1 MSIFDKKWQ
10 ISGLRGLKNGLWARS
25 LHTKLILWLIPP
37 VMIILMITGYLSYRV
52 SYQFINT
59 ALERTVKLQT
69 RAIAHDIEQFFEQCK
84 QDLLFIAQNQT
95 DFDQIGSFLAK
106 NRMAGGIEYQMVAF
120 FAQKNAAHH
129 VVVADEEGFAPVSSI
144 EIAQIEPNPMLLLG
158 SLASLKPGSV
168 WISPITEL
176 EVPLASPDQP
186 NRRVSFHVIEFATP
200 HVGDDGRI
208 DGFFVL
214 TVDIVKIRNILSV
227 FNSPQSPIWSYP
239 RTPEV
244 RYSFLVDQEGWI
256 LFQSEG
262 PEKEN
267 APLSTY
273 LARSGLEG
281 TLGKPGLPGAFR
293 PASHYGYFWKMVN
306 DIRSGVF
313 GLIKPKDYGDIHIGH
328 KEHYLAYSPVY
339 FKTAQETPPAVYAGV
354 AYVDIS
360 RLTLAAGYKQ
370 VDVMFIIT
378 LASAVLVALLIFLLG
393 RAITRPLL
401 QLVHAVEHRQETG
414 HLEPIS
420 LPCRGYEVNA
430 LQTAINGLIQTV
442 STQLDQIRQKDRA
455 IHAATLKEAVWVPEE
470 TQGHDLIQ
478 TCPEIP
484 QIVGSGTKID
494 SLKNEILKAA
504 RVDVDVLILGE
515 TGTGK
520 QLAAEAIHDLS
531 GRSERPFISINCGA
545 LDENLLL
552 DTLFGHTR
560 GAFTEARTD
569 RKGAFLEAH
578 GGTLFLDEIQA
589 ASARVQQSMLRVL
602 AVRKIKP
609 LGSDRETD
617 VDVRIIAASN
627 ADLKTLITANRFRE
641 DLYYRLKVLTIH
653 TPPLREHMEDVPL
666 LARHFLQAQGRA
678 KGLKVL
684 GLSRGALEKMK
695 QYEWPGNV
703 RELENCIIQAAVMA
717 ESRIIQA
724 EDLFID
730 ASADQNPSQEALA
743 PDVRPGPGQGT
754 PEDFDRSGPDL
765 NFNPRQQKAMPGIR
779 ERTSITRSEYQK
791 LAGERISARTAVYD
805 LKDLVEKG
813 VLYKVGKG
821 PATRY
826 CWQPAKPDP
835 SGETE

>member
-1 MSIFDKKWQ
+1 M
-10 ISGLRGLKNGLWARS
+10 GPRS
-25 LHTKLILWLIPP
+25 LHAKLIMGLIPP
-37 VMIILMITGYLSYRV
+37 VMIILLITGYLSYRI
-52 SYQFINT
+52 SYEFINT

-69 RAIAHDIEQFFEQCK
+69 RAIAHDIEQFFEGCK
-84 QDLLFIAQNQT
+84 QDLLFIAQNSP
-95 DFDQIGSFLAK
+95 DSGEIKSFLAR
-106 NRMAGGIEYQMVAF
+106 NMAAGGIEYRVAAF
-120 FAQKNAAHH
+120 FSQKNAAHQ
-129 VVVADEEGFAPVSSI
+129 VVAADEKDFFQIASDK
-144 EIAQIEPNPMLLLG
+144 IAQIEPNPLLLLD
-158 SLASLKPGSV
+158 SLAPLKPGSV
-168 WISPITEL
+168 WISPVTEL
-176 EVPLASPDQP
+176 ELPLGTTVQP
-186 NRRVSFHVIEFATP
+186 NRRISSQVIEFATP
-200 HVGDDGRI
+200 HMGGDGRI

-214 TVDIVKIRNILSV
+214 AVDIVKVRNILSV

-267 APLSTY
+267 SLLSSY

-293 PASHYGYFWKMVN
+293 PASHYGYFWKMVK

-313 GLIKPKDYGDIHIGH
+313 GIIKPKDYGEFHIGH

-339 FKTAQETPPAVYAGV
+339 FKTVPETPPAVYAGV

-370 VDVMFIIT
+370 IDVMFIIT
-378 LASAVLVALLIFLLG
+378 LASAVLVALFIFLLG

-401 QLVHAVEHRQETG
+401 QLVHAVEHRQQTG

-420 LPCRGYEVNA
+420 LPYRGYEVSA

-442 STQLDQIRQKDRA
+442 SAQLHQIRQKDRA
-455 IHAATLKEAVWVPEE
+455 IHAATLKEAAWVPEE
-470 TQGHDLIQ
+470 PPGHDLIL

-484 QIVGSGTKID
+484 QIVGTGTKID
-494 SLKNEILKAA
+494 SLKNELFKAA

-520 QLAAEAIHDLS
+520 QLAAEAIHELS
-531 GRSERPFISINCGA
+531 ARNERPFISINCGA
-545 LDENLLL
+545 LDESLLI

-609 LGSDRETD
+609 LGSDREID
-617 VDVRIIAASN
+617 VDVRIITASN
-627 ADLKTLITANRFRE
+627 VDLKTLIAENRFRE

-653 TPPLREHMEDVPL
+653 TPPLRDHMEDVPL
-666 LARHFLQAQGRA
+666 LARHFLQAHGRH

-703 RELENCIIQAAVMA
+703 RELENCTLRAAVMA

-743 PDVRPGPGQGT
+743 PDVRPAAGQGA
-754 PEDFDRSGPDL
+754 PENFDRSGPDL
-765 NFNPRQQKAMPGIR
+765 DLNPRQQKAMPGIR
-779 ERTSITRSEYQK
+779 ERSSITRSEYQK

-826 CWQPAKPDP
+826 CWRPAKPDP
-835 SGETE
+835 SGEAE